1 MGYRRGFKSEANA
14 TAREIRAELGL
25 RDLDR
30 LDPWALADHLLVPI
44 VPLSDFGLDAPRA
57 LRHFTMVE
65 MDAFSAVT
73 VFEGP
78 RRTIV
83 HNDAHSQGRQ
93 ASDVTHELGHAVLLH
108 DPTPALDDRGCRLW
122 NQNVEDEAQWLAGAL
137 LLTEDAALSIVRKG
151 VAVAVAAQH
160 FGISE
165 QMVTYRLNVTG
176 ARKRVARAR
185 RLWVVPDNPP
195 EEYED

>member
-25 RDLDR
+25 KNLDK

-44 VPLSDFGLDAPRA
+44 EPLSHYAEDAPRA
-57 LRHFTMVE
+57 VHHFTAI
-65 MDAFSAVT
+65 DPGAFSACT
-73 VFEGP
+73 VFDGA

-83 HNDAHSQGRQ
+83 HNDAHSAGRQ
-93 ASDVTHELGHAVLLH
+93 ASNLTHELGHALLLH
-108 DPTPALDDRGCRLW
+108 PPTPALDDRGCRLW
-122 NQNVEDEAQWLAGAL
+122 NQNIEDEAQWLAGAL
-137 LLTEDAALSIVRKG
+137 LLTEDAALWIVRNG
-151 VAVAVAAQH
+151 TSVPAAAQH

-176 ARKRVARAR
+176 ARTRIARAP
-185 RLWVVPDNPP
+185 RLRVVR
-195 EEYED
+195 

>member
-25 RDLDR
+25 KALDR
-30 LDPWALADHLLVPI
+30 LNPAVLATHLEVP
-44 VPLSDFGLDAPRA
+44 VVALSDFARDAPFA
-57 LRHFTMVE
+57 VHHFTEVE
-65 MDAFSAVT
+65 TGAFSAGT
-73 VFEGP
+73 IFAGP

-83 HNDAHSQGRQ
+83 HNDAHSLGRQ
-93 ASDVTHELGHAVLLH
+93 ASNVTHELGHAVLLH

-137 LLTEDAALSIVRKG
+137 LLTEDAALWIARG
-151 VAVAVAAQH
+151 GATVAEAAVH

-165 QMVTYRLNVTG
+165 QMVNYRLNITG
-176 ARKRVARAR
+176 ARKRVARAPHLR
-185 RLWVVPDNPP
+185 IV
-195 EEYED
+195 E